1 MLLTRLEQQNSH
13 LTQVEVDEMLRLMC
27 HIAAKVPPN
36 NAVPCGVVLL
46 VKLLL
51 RYSYF
56 EATAT
61 YLFDIGGDILLNVIL
76 FHGLHGTVH
85 CILLHF
91 IRHVCVLD
99 HSLLVTHV
107 GFLTAGDKAIF
118 TVSCSDYQVCK

>member
-51 RYSYF
+51 
-56 EATAT
+56 
-61 YLFDIGGDILLNVIL
+61 L
-76 FHGLHGTVH
+76 H

-107 GFLTAGDKAIF
+107 GFLTAEDKAIF
-118 TVSCSDYQVCK
+118 TVSAQLLPSHDITAITQCA